1 MSECIKNNNDPVE
14 INEPVYSVHLCS
26 PTNSQMFTNCCDT
39 AICSDQ
45 KRCPGCGSLIYG
57 WDANSNSERG
67 LMRWRRAY
75 HK

>member
-1 MSECIKNNNDPVE
+1 MSKYIKSNNDPVE
-14 INEPVYSVHLCS
+14 INEPVYSVYLCS
-26 PTNSQMFTNCCDT
+26 PTNSQMFTKCCGT
-39 AICSDQ
+39 AICNDQ

-57 WDANSNSERG
+57 WDARSDNERG